1 MVDVAKDLDTTDPGA
16 TPSASARLRAALGPM
31 WRARRIAV
39 AVVAAT
45 AGGYGLLAAW
55 WTPRGPVTTSQAV
68 AAIGIS
74 VIVGILTGLVLRSR
88 WALLLGPAA
97 FMTIFELARMG
108 TAGPMV
114 DGIHLGSTYGFVAF
128 ALGRGLHAVLAL
140 APLVLGAALGA
151 AAARRLDGDVP
162 GRGGWSKSGLWM
174 RRTGI
179 ALLGVG
185 LLALTVALI
194 RPAGTDPI
202 LAADDGPGSVAE
214 LTRVTVGGHDLA
226 MMIRGD
232 NIANPVLLFLAGG
245 PGGTEIGAMRR
256 HGQLL
261 EQNFTVATFDQR
273 GAGKSADNL
282 EPTATL
288 TLDRAVSD
296 AIEVTNYLRQ
306 RFGQDKIYVVGNSW
320 GTILGVLAVQQH
332 PELYRAFVG
341 TGQMVSPRETDSI
354 FYTDTLAWARRTHN
368 TALVDT
374 LTASGP
380 PPYANIL
387 DYEPALTRID
397 AVFPYDHTPNAEGAG
412 GNSENLFVGEYG
424 LLEQV
429 HNLPAWLDVFAVL
442 YPQLQNIDFRTQAL
456 QLNVPVYL
464 VQGRH
469 ELPGRATL
477 ADEWFH
483 LLKAPTK
490 QLIVFDTAGHRS
502 LFERPDLFHQVM
514 TTTVLPQT

>member
-1 MVDVAKDLDTTDPGA
+1 
-16 TPSASARLRAALGPM
+16 
-31 WRARRIAV
+31 
-39 AVVAAT
+39 
-45 AGGYGLLAAW
+45 
-55 WTPRGPVTTSQAV
+55 V
-68 AAIGIS
+68 AAIAIS
-74 VIVGILTGLVLRSR
+74 VIVGAVTGLVLRSR
-88 WALLLGPAA
+88 WALLLGPVTFMAA
-97 FMTIFELARMG
+97 FELARMD

-114 DGIHLGSTYGFVAF
+114 DGIHLGSLYGFVAF
-128 ALGRGLHAVLAL
+128 ALGRGLHAALAL
-140 APLVLGAALGA
+140 APMLLGAALGA
-151 AAARRLDGDVP
+151 AAARRLDGDIPV
-162 GRGGWSKSGLWM
+162 RAGWSRSGLWV
-174 RRTGI
+174 RRTGV

-194 RPAGTDPI
+194 RPAGTEPI
-202 LAADDGPGSVAE
+202 VAADGKPGSVAE
-214 LTRVTVGGHDLA
+214 LARVTVGGHDLA

-232 NIANPVLLFLAGG
+232 DTANPVLLFLAGG
-245 PGGTEIGAMRR
+245 PGGSELGAMRR

-273 GAGKSADNL
+273 GTGKSADNL

-288 TLDRAVSD
+288 TLDRAVND
-296 AIEVTNYLRQ
+296 AIEVTNYLRH

-332 PELYRAFVG
+332 PELYRAFIG
-341 TGQMVSPRETDSI
+341 TGQMVSPRETDRI
-354 FYTDTLAWARRTHN
+354 FYTDTLAWARRTHD

-380 PPYANIL
+380 PPYADIL
-387 DYEPALTRID
+387 DYEPALTHID
-397 AVFPYDHTPNAEGAG
+397 AVYPYDHTPNAEGAG
-412 GNSENLFVGEYG
+412 GFAENLFVGEYG

-442 YPQLQNIDFRTQAL
+442 YPKLQNIDLRTQAR
-456 QLNVPVYL
+456 QLDVPVYL

-469 ELPGRATL
+469 EIPGRSTL
-477 ADEWFH
+477 ADEWFV

-490 QLIVFDTAGHRS
+490 QLIVFDTTGHRS
-502 LFERPDLFHQVM
+502 LFERPDLFNQVM

>member
-1 MVDVAKDLDTTDPGA
+1 
-16 TPSASARLRAALGPM
+16 
-31 WRARRIAV
+31 
-39 AVVAAT
+39 
-45 AGGYGLLAAW
+45 
-55 WTPRGPVTTSQAV
+55 
-68 AAIGIS
+68 
-74 VIVGILTGLVLRSR
+74 VIVGVVTGLVLRSR

-97 FMTIFELARMG
+97 FMTVFELARMG

-114 DGIHLGSTYGFVAF
+114 DGIHLGSTYGLVAF

-140 APLVLGAALGA
+140 VPMVLGALLGA
-151 AAARRLDGDVP
+151 AAARRLNGAQPV
-162 GRGGWSKSGLWM
+162 RGGWSKSGLWT

-194 RPAGTDPI
+194 RPAGTEPI
-202 LAADDGPGSVAE
+202 LAADGEPGSGSVAE

-261 EQNFTVATFDQR
+261 EENFTVATFDQR
-273 GAGKSADNL
+273 GTGKSVDSL

-296 AIEVTNYLRQ
+296 AVEVTNYLRQ

-332 PELYRAFVG
+332 PELYRAFIG
-341 TGQMVSPRETDSI
+341 TGQMVSPRETDRI
-354 FYTDTLAWARRTHN
+354 FYADTLAWARRTGD

-380 PPYANIL
+380 PPYADIL

-397 AVFPYDHTPNAEGAG
+397 AVHPYDHTPNAEGAG
-412 GNSENLFVGEYG
+412 GFTENLFVGEYG
-424 LLEQV
+424 LMEQV

-442 YPQLQNIDFRTQAL
+442 YPQLQNIDFRTQAP
-456 QLNVPVYL
+456 QLGVPVYL

-477 ADEWFH
+477 ANEWFQ

-490 QLIVFDTAGHRS
+490 QLIVLDTAGHRS
-502 LFERPDLFHQVM
+502 LFERPDLFNQVM